1 MKIIVVN
8 NRIVNLYED
17 DQDPTESSYT
27 EILVDDDEFFEKYK
41 DYENLVL
48 KYEYDPDSN
57 SIVKEA
63 NAILEE
69 FRVLRD
75 EKLKESDEESKAVY
89 PDLWDS
95 QTEEHKAA
103 WAAYR
108 QELRDLPDV
117 VEVSEELLS
126 EEYGW
131 PSKPA

>member
-27 EILVDDDEFFEKYK
+27 EISVDDDEFFEKYK
-41 DYENLVL
+41 DYENLIFR
-48 KYEYDPDSN
+48 YEYDPDSN

-75 EKLKESDEESKAVY
+75 KKLKESDEESKAVY

-103 WAAYR
+103 WTTYR

-131 PSKPA
+131 PDKPA

>member
-27 EILVDDDEFFEKYK
+27 EISVDDDEFFEKYK

-75 EKLKESDEESKAVY
+75 EKLKESDEESKAVF

-95 QTEEHKAA
+95 QTEDHKEA
-103 WAAYR
+103 WATYR

-117 VEVSEELLS
+117 VEVSEKLLS
-126 EEYGW
+126 EEYEW
-131 PSKPA
+131 PDKPA